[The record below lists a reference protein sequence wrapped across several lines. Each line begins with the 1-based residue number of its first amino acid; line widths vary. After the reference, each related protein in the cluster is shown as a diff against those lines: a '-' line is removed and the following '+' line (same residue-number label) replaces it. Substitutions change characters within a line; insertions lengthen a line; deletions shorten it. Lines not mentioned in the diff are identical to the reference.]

1 MAPCMTAS
9 RTSPA
14 DCSRDAPGNCDER
27 APNASVPA
35 ADVRAVVP
43 FVCARAHRA
52 SAPRG
57 RAADPGPSRVPLSR
71 QGGTRA
77 SQLERAEDGP
87 TTRRTARHPWRAARR
102 TSSAMPSQGTS
113 RLPSPWASTPTSFNA
128 TRRPRLGQVAPSWR
142 VAVGGAG
149 RCGPLT
155 PSCQPTRPAVAAT
168 PRAVGAVPPRPLLPN
183 PERCG
188 GVTEPSGRRVP
199 HPPSGRSPN
208 QGGAPSPPNTARRP
222 AGSSRRG
229 AQGPARGA
237 PHLAA
242 PTGPRMA
249 PPSCAS
255 SIRLPA
261 HPFARGARA
270 ARSHSVRR
278 ATVVSPPRGGRCPCI
293 RRRLRQALDG
303 AQHRAHTQTDA
314 RRCGADGDSRRA
326 RRGLAGDLAG
336 RQAGAASRASAERR
350 RSAGM
355 TWVAK
360 SSMLLTVR

>member
-1 MAPCMTAS
+1 MNVPDAPSMAPCMTAS

-35 ADVRAVVP
+35 AAVRAVAP

-57 RAADPGPSRVPLSR
+57 RPADPGPSRVPLSR

-77 SQLERAEDGP
+77 SQLERAQDGP

-102 TSSAMPSQGTS
+102 TSSAMPSQGAS
-113 RLPSPWASTPTSFNA
+113 RLPSPWASPLPRSTRRDARGWGKSPRRGA
-128 TRRPRLGQVAPSWR
+128 LPLAARTRRPPHAF
-142 VAVGGAG
+142 
-149 RCGPLT
+149 T
-155 PSCQPTRPAVAAT
+155 PATRPAVAAT
-168 PRAVGAVPPRPLLPN
+168 PRAVGAVPPRHLLTN

-188 GVTEPSGRRVP
+188 RVTEPSGRRVP

-222 AGSSRRG
+222 AGSSRREH
-229 AQGPARGA
+229 RGR
-237 PHLAA
+237 PE
-242 PTGPRMA
+242 A
-249 PPSCAS
+249 PPSGRPKRAKDGPS
-255 SIRLPA
+255 FLRKQHSLPA

-278 ATVVSPPRGGRCPCI
+278 ATVVSPPEAAVAHAFAGGSG
-293 RRRLRQALDG
+293 RLWIVRN
-303 AQHRAHTQTDA
+303 
-314 RRCGADGDSRRA
+314 
-326 RRGLAGDLAG
+326 AG
-336 RQAGAASRASAERR
+336 RAQNRCATMWGR
-350 RSAGM
+350 
-355 TWVAK
+355 W
-360 SSMLLTVR
+360 